1 MDNDYIAALSYDEK
15 LVFIKMFCKL
25 IKADGVAEAS
35 ELEFLNVIAA
45 RFGVDKNTVV
55 DIIKNIGNL
64 DYTTEAR
71 KIANRQHALELIKEL
86 CVLANI
92 DESLDNAELDVIIN
106 AAEALG
112 IEDDKVILIN
122 RWVLDSL
129 ILNKAGRVIMEKN
142 NG

>member
-112 IEDDKVILIN
+112 IEDDKVVLIN